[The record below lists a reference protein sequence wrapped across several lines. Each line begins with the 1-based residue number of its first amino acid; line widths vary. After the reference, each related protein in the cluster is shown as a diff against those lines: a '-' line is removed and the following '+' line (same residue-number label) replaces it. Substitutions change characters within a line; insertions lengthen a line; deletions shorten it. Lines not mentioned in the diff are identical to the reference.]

1 MPKGMRGRTETL
13 PPNTVL
19 CPIGFTYVHV
29 LRLLCVSG
37 VPSSLASISMLPPPF
52 KNLRSKSMGRRVAR
66 GKKRAYSKSIW
77 GPKVAI

>member
-37 VPSSLASISMLPPPF
+37 VPSSLASISMLPPVPLLKISGQNPWGGGWRGGKRGRIQNPF
-52 KNLRSKSMGRRVAR
+52 GVRK
-66 GKKRAYSKSIW
+66 
-77 GPKVAI
+77 